1 MDTDLIVLDET
12 GRHEDLREQ
21 VGGILALVAPLVK
34 PTTGLDL
41 PGLVSFRIVPVETWQ
56 SEQAAE
62 TARLLRAY
70 RELMP
75 FWTRPGITLLGT
87 AMLRTFRRISADMGG
102 VMVMGATQPGPGADD
117 SQTLLVP
124 EALEHTGVLSDPE
137 YLTQVIVHELVH
149 HAQNRASQHRADWA
163 AHTPKALLRG
173 NGVSFLEE
181 GHARWA
187 DQVITRDLFGAACD
201 ADSAPKSQRYNEVA
215 KRKEITRLKPTV
227 DPYKVGRAL
236 VASAIDTVGTQ
247 ELNAVWSNA
256 RLLPSKGEV
265 ADAVAALA
273 ADEPTRRP
281 KLWASRLGSTTF
293 TETGVRTFI
302 D

>member
-1 MDTDLIVLDET
+1 MALDET
-12 GRHEDLREQ
+12 GRHEDLRRQ

-41 PGLVSFRIVPVETWQ
+41 PGLVAVRIVPVETWQ

-70 RELMP
+70 RELNP
-75 FWTRPGITLLGT
+75 FWKRPGIALLGT
-87 AMLRTFRRISADMGG
+87 AMLRTFRRLSADLGG
-102 VMVMGATQPGPGADD
+102 VMVMAATQPGPGADE

-137 YLTQVIVHELVH
+137 FLTQVIVHELVH
-149 HAQNRASQHRADWA
+149 HAQNRVSRHRADWA
-163 AHTPKALLRG
+163 AHTPKALVRG
-173 NGVSFLEE
+173 NGVAYLEE

-187 DQVITRDLFGAACD
+187 DQIITRDLFGAAVD
-201 ADSAPKSQRYNEVA
+201 ADSAPKSERYKEVA
-215 KRKEITRLKPTV
+215 GRKEIARLRPKV
-227 DPYKVGRAL
+227 NPYKVGRAL

-247 ELNAVWSNA
+247 ELNVVWSNA
-256 RLLPSKGEV
+256 LLLPSKDEV

-273 ADEPTRRP
+273 ADEPTRP
-281 KLWASRLGSTTF
+281 ELWASRLASATD
-293 TETGVRTFI
+293 VRSSI

>member
-1 MDTDLIVLDET
+1 MALDET
-12 GRHEDLREQ
+12 GRHEDLRRQ
-21 VGGILALVAPLVK
+21 VGGILARVAPLVK

-41 PGLVSFRIVPVETWQ
+41 PSLVAFRIVPVETWQ

-70 RELMP
+70 QELNP
-75 FWTRPGITLLGT
+75 FWKRPGIALLGT

-102 VMVMGATQPGPGADD
+102 VMVMGATQPGPGADE

-149 HAQNRASQHRADWA
+149 HAQNRASRHRAEWA
-163 AHTPKALLRG
+163 AHTPKTLVRG

-187 DQVITRDLFGAACD
+187 DQIITRDLFGAAVD
-201 ADSAPKSQRYNEVA
+201 ADSAPKSDRHKEVA
-215 KRKEITRLKPTV
+215 GRKEIARLKPKV
-227 DPYKVGRAL
+227 SPYTVGRAL

-247 ELNAVWSNA
+247 ELNAVWSNPL
-256 RLLPSKGEV
+256 LLPNKDEV
-265 ADAVAALA
+265 ADTVAALA
-273 ADEPTRRP
+273 ADEPTRSE
-281 KLWASRLGSTTF
+281 LWASRLESATD
-293 TETGVRTFI
+293 VRNSVG
-302 D
+302 